1 MLEDFRLKV
10 FMTVASEGSFT
21 KAASLLQISQPAVSQ
36 NISELEKTLGVKLFE
51 RLHGEIRLTDQ
62 GRLFRNHARRILGS
76 YAEASNLFCQLTP
89 SVIRIHASDEIY
101 TYIYGALE
109 QFMTVHPEI
118 QIQRSEGADCDLSF
132 VLKSAPKN
140 MGGISATH
148 NMISSLFLCCQPSES
163 FAQTRLFSILKAY
176 LADAIS

>member
-62 GRLFRNHARRILGS
+62 GQLFRNHARRILDS
-76 YAEASNLFCQLTP
+76 YTEASNLFCQLTP
-89 SVIRIHASDEIY
+89 SVIRICASDEVY

-109 QFMTVHPEI
+109 QFMTVHSEI

-148 NMISSLFLCCQPSES
+148 NVISNIFLCCQPSES
-163 FAQTRLFSILKAY
+163 FSKTELFSVLKNY
-176 LADAIS
+176 LASLL

>member
-21 KAASLLQISQPAVSQ
+21 KAALILKISQPAVSQ

-62 GRLFRNHARRILGS
+62 GHLFKIHARHILDS
-76 YAEASNLFCQLTP
+76 YAEAANLFCQLTP
-89 SVIRIHASDEIY
+89 SVVRICASDEVY
-101 TYIYGALE
+101 TYICEALE
-109 QFMTVHPEI
+109 QFTTVHPEI
-118 QIQRSEGADCDLSF
+118 QIQHSNESECDLSF
-132 VLKSAPKN
+132 VLKSAPKI
-140 MGGISATH
+140 MGDISATH